1 MSQIVSD
8 SIAQLDTLEAYFSA
22 FGVDYDPSELPS
34 KRVALL
40 REFATQLES
49 YHLEDDDEPTFS
61 QYQRAFVKAYYRVWA
76 GERTPLAPSRC
87 GSCNDCNDSN
97 ESDKSNDCNESLT
110 G

>member
-1 MSQIVSD
+1 MSQIASD
-8 SIAQLDTLEAYFSA
+8 SIAQLDTLESYFSA

-40 REFATQLES
+40 REFATQLEN
-49 YHLEDDDEPTFS
+49 YPLEGDDEPTFS

-87 GSCNDCNDSN
+87 GSCNDCSESN
-97 ESDKSNDCNESLT
+97 ESNDCNESLT